1 MECKNIYI
9 RAGNREAF
17 TLIELMVATALSLVV
32 ATAIAILAYF
42 ASRSFVAMTHYTEM
56 GQLSRLALD
65 KMSMEIR
72 QASQLTAYSAHSL
85 SLKDVNGDP
94 LQFTYDPTTR
104 KLERVRGGTDIT
116 YLTDCDA
123 LQFSIY
129 QHTMKS
135 NTFDC
140 YDPAYL
146 TNARVIGVS
155 WSCSRPILGLRA
167 TTDSMQSTKITFR
180 NR

>member
-1 MECKNIYI
+1 MECKNIYF
-9 RAGNREAF
+9 RAGNRRAF
-17 TLIELMVATALSLVV
+17 TLVELMVAAALSLMV
-32 ATAIAILAYF
+32 ATVIVMLALF
-42 ASRSFVAMTHYTEM
+42 SSRSFVAMTHYTEM

-72 QASQLTAYSAHSL
+72 QARQLTAYSSQSL
-85 SLKDVNGDP
+85 TLTDASGNP
-94 LQFTYDPTTR
+94 LQFTYDPTR
-104 KLERVRGGTDIT
+104 RILERVRGGTAST

-140 YDPAYL
+140 YSPVDLPS
-146 TNARVIGVS
+146 ARVIEVS
-155 WSCSRPILGLRA
+155 WSCSRPILGLKA
-167 TTDSMQSTKITFR
+167 TTDSMQSTKVTLR
-180 NR
+180 NN